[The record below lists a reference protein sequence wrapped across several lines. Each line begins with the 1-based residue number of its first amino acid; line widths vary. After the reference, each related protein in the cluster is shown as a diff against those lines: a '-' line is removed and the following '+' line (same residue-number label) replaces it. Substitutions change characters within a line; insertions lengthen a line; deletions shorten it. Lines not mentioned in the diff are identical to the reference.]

1 MQAQAIIYKEVRTF
15 EYTDMIVRVHIPDLT
30 VEQEKRNMKQLM
42 KATESLLKSYD
53 RKQNKML
60 H

>member
-1 MQAQAIIYKEVRTF
+1 MQAQAIIYKEVKTF

-30 VEQEKRNMKQLM
+30 VEQKKRNMKQLM

>member
-1 MQAQAIIYKEVRTF
+1 MQAQTTYKEVKTF
-15 EYTDMIVRVHIPDLT
+15 EYTNMVVRVHIPDLT
-30 VEQEKRNMKQLM
+30 DEEKKRNMKQLF

-53 RKQNKML
+53 RKKNKML

>member
-1 MQAQAIIYKEVRTF
+1 MQAQTIYKEVKTF
-15 EYTDMIVRVHIPDLT
+15 EYTNMVVRVHIPDLT
-30 VEQEKRNMKQLM
+30 DEEKKRNMKQLF

-53 RKQNKML
+53 RKKNKML

>member
-1 MQAQAIIYKEVRTF
+1 MQAQTIYKEVRTF
-15 EYTDMIVRVHIPDLT
+15 EYTNMVVRVHIPDLT
-30 VEQEKRNMKQLM
+30 DEEKKRNIKQLM

-53 RKQNKML
+53 RKKNKML